1 MVSFRDG
8 VNSAP
13 PPLPTTTSTRSD
25 SLACLAVGCLAGI
38 IVNLVL
44 IPGFED
50 VVPRDFGLLLVALAL
65 SRLVPIFRRDGVGA
79 SKGLAW

>member
-13 PPLPTTTSTRSD
+13 QSLPTTTSTRSD

-50 VVPRDFGLLLVALAL
+50 VALRESGLLLSALAL
-65 SRLVPIFRRDGVGA
+65 SRLVPIFRRDGVSA
-79 SKGLAW
+79 SKGSAS